1 MSELLLPLRIYIE
14 DTDAGRI
21 VYHAN
26 YLKYFERARTE
37 FMRAHGFG
45 KGRIFNTDLMFVVH
59 SLSTQYLKPAYLDD
73 EIVATAKMIKL
84 GSASIIFEQQA
95 RRGDELLCRAE
106 VCIACVDKQRMRPQR
121 IPAEIVA
128 TLSANLEETF

>member
-1 MSELLLPLRIYIE
+1 MTGELLLPLRIYIE

-45 KGRIFNTDLMFVVH
+45 KGYIFSSELMFVVH
-59 SLSTQYLKPAYLDD
+59 SLSTEFLKPACLDD
-73 EIVATAKMIKL
+73 EVIATARIIKL
-84 GSASIIFEQQA
+84 GSASITFEQQL
-95 RRGDELLCRAE
+95 RRGEELLCRGE
-106 VCIACVDKQRMRPQR
+106 VCIACVDKQRMRVQR
-121 IPAEIVA
+121 IPAAIVS
-128 TLSANLEETF
+128 TLSALV